1 MSIQIKTAA
10 VTGPK
15 TCEILELTTPDL
27 GRGEVLVKV
36 HAVALCTLEQRIFRG
51 EVKMPLPCTG
61 GHEVAG
67 EIADLGPGV
76 NTKLWAKDQRVAV
89 RLLYNCG
96 ECYYCRTGRTNMCE
110 RAQKKPVREGLLPG
124 PGGGYAITSWWM
136 PRPCS
141 RSRIPFPTRKPA

>member
-67 EIADLGPGV
+67 EIAALGPGV
-76 NTKLWAKDQRVAV
+76 NTKLWAEGQRVAV
-89 RLLYNCG
+89 RLLITAANATIAAPDAPICASGPRKSRCG
-96 ECYYCRTGRTNMCE
+96 KGCF
-110 RAQKKPVREGLLPG
+110 PVPAAC
-124 PGGGYAITSWWM
+124 AITS
-136 PRPCS
+136 
-141 RSRIPFPTRKPA
+141 